1 MASSQAANR
10 AWQRPTSIDPL
21 SPALNESSD
30 LPVPEVL
37 RCGNC
42 QTGLL
47 GPFCHMCG
55 QPLRS
60 PVREFFGFVFEGL
73 NDLVR
78 PDGKLLRTLASLY
91 LKPGSL
97 TARYLDGQRVH
108 FIKPVKLYFSLSLV
122 LFLLIGLQSILD
134 LQSEKKSAVFQLD
147 DSPPA
152 AKPPAL
158 NTPTGTKVDAAKPAA
173 EKKPDRLKIG
183 VFGWNIGEKPW
194 HAKDNPFTVPLLPRF
209 LNVWLNQKLE
219 QINEA
224 GREARKEPQKFFEKL
239 LESLYR
245 VLPTMMFFLLPIFAL
260 WLKFIYIFRGRL
272 FAEHLLVAVQSHSFI
287 FLSIIFLTLLRDLEL
302 FGPAYL
308 SQPIAIV
315 NGILI
320 AWIPIYLLI
329 MQKRVYRQGW
339 WATCFKYSMTGF
351 FYVLLLS
358 FGLSFALIAA
368 MADMT

>member
-1 MASSQAANR
+1 MN
-10 AWQRPTSIDPL
+10 
-21 SPALNESSD
+21 LNESN
-30 LPVPEVL
+30 PTPAPEVI

-60 PVREFFGFVFEGL
+60 PVREFFGFVFEGM
-73 NDLVR
+73 NELVR
-78 PDGKLLRTLASLY
+78 PDGKLLRTLGSLFF
-91 LKPGSL
+91 KPGSL

-108 FIKPVKLYFSLSLV
+108 FVKPVKLYFSLSLV
-122 LFLLIGLQSILD
+122 LFVLIGLQSILD
-134 LQSEKKSAVFQLD
+134 LQSEHRKPVIVFNDNAPKSSASNK
-147 DSPPA
+147 SPEA
-152 AKPPAL
+152 AAAS
-158 NTPTGTKVDAAKPAA
+158 GTEKTAETVAEKSGSSDTAKA
-173 EKKPDRLKIG
+173 EKKPGRLDIG
-183 VFGWNIGEKPW
+183 IFGWDIGGKPW
-194 HAKDNPFTVPLLPRF
+194 HAEDNPYNIAIFPRF
-209 LNVWLNQKLE
+209 LNVWFNQKLE

-224 GREARKEPQKFFEKL
+224 GRQARKEPEKFVEKL

-260 WLKFIYIFRGRL
+260 WLKFIYILRGRL

-287 FLSIIFLTLLRDLEL
+287 FLSIIFLTLLRDLGL

-308 SQPIAIV
+308 GASINV
-315 NGILI
+315 LNGLLI
-320 AWIPIYLLI
+320 AWIPVYLLI

-339 WATCFKYSMTGF
+339 LATGFKYSITGL
-351 FYVLLLS
+351 FYIFLLS

>member
-1 MASSQAANR
+1 
-10 AWQRPTSIDPL
+10 
-21 SPALNESSD
+21 
-30 LPVPEVL
+30 
-37 RCGNC
+37 
-42 QTGLL
+42 
-47 GPFCHMCG
+47 MCG
-55 QPLRS
+55 QPVRS
-60 PVREFFGFVFEGL
+60 PVREFFGFIFEGL

-134 LQSEKKSAVFQLD
+134 LQTEKKSPVIQING
-147 DSPPA
+147 SPPTEKPPPVPGAPATA
-152 AKPPAL
+152 AK
-158 NTPTGTKVDAAKPAA
+158 TDTAKTSS
-173 EKKPDRLKIG
+173 EQKPDRLKIG
-183 VFGWNIGEKPW
+183 VFGWKIGEKPW
-194 HAKDNPFTVPLLPRF
+194 HADDNPFIVPLLPRF

-224 GREARKEPQKFFEKL
+224 GRQARKEPQKFVDKL
-239 LESLYR
+239 LESLYH

-260 WLKFIYIFRGRL
+260 WLKFIYIFRRRL

-302 FGPAYL
+302 FGPASWGL
-308 SQPIAIV
+308 PIAIA
-315 NGILI
+315 NGILV

-339 WATCFKYSMTGF
+339 LATSFKFSITSL
-351 FYVLLLS
+351 FYVVLLS